1 MCRTPGTAGRNRS
14 IRTPEPGSQAD
25 TSAKEGVVVGLRLV
39 SSPAIEPVTLAEA
52 KAQLRLDTD
61 ADDAYVSALII
72 VARERVELFLRRAL
86 ISQVFEHTLDQFPA
100 NGHLIQA
107 TSFIDLPRPPLRSV
121 EWIKYIDTA
130 GNQQT
135 LQPESYVVDASS
147 NEMGRVA
154 LAWNQF
160 WPITRWSIN
169 SVVIRFI
176 AGYGDRAEDV
186 PQTIRQGILIEIANL
201 YENRED
207 VVIGQTVGLISLSER
222 LLWPYRALT
231 AD

>member
-1 MCRTPGTAGRNRS
+1 
-14 IRTPEPGSQAD
+14 
-25 TSAKEGVVVGLRLV
+25 VGLKLV
-39 SSPAIEPVTLAEA
+39 TPPAIEPVTLAEA

-61 ADDAYVSALII
+61 VDDAYISALIV

-86 ISQVFEHTLDQFPA
+86 ITQSFEYTLDQFPA
-100 NGHLIQA
+100 KKYLIC
-107 TSFIDLPRPPLRSV
+107 TNSFIDLPRPPLQSV

-135 LQPESYVVDASS
+135 LPPETYVVDASS

-169 SVVIRFI
+169 SVVIRFV
-176 AGYGDRAEDV
+176 AGYGNNSEDI
-186 PQTIRQGILIEIANL
+186 PQSIRHGILIEISNL

-207 VVIGQTVGLISLSER
+207 IVVGQTINTVPLSER
-222 LLWPYRALT
+222 LLWSYRALT

>member
-1 MCRTPGTAGRNRS
+1 M
-14 IRTPEPGSQAD
+14 
-25 TSAKEGVVVGLRLV
+25 GLKLV
-39 SSPAIEPVTLAEA
+39 SLPAVEPVTLAEA

-61 ADDAYVSALII
+61 ADDAYVSALIV

-86 ISQVFEHTLDQFPA
+86 ITQTFEYTIDQFPA
-100 NGHLIQA
+100 NKYLIYT
-107 TSFIDLPRPPLRSV
+107 TSFIDLPRPPLQSV

-135 LQPESYVVDASS
+135 LPPDNYVVDASS

-169 SVVIRFI
+169 SVLIRFT
-176 AGYGDRAEDV
+176 AGYGDAAQDV
-186 PQTIRQGILIEIANL
+186 PQSIRHGILIELSNL

-207 VVIGQTVGLISLSER
+207 VVIGQTTNMLPLSER

>member
-1 MCRTPGTAGRNRS
+1 M
-14 IRTPEPGSQAD
+14 
-25 TSAKEGVVVGLRLV
+25 GLKLI
-39 SSPAIEPVTLAEA
+39 SPPMVEPVTLVEA
-52 KAQLRLDTD
+52 KAHLRLDSD
-61 ADDAYVSALII
+61 ADDAYVSALIST
-72 VARERVELFLRRAL
+72 ARERVELFLRRAL
-86 ISQVFEHTLDQFPA
+86 ITQTFDYTLDRFPA
-100 NGHLIQA
+100 NRRW
-107 TSFIDLPRPPLRSV
+107 IDLPRPPLQSV
-121 EWIKYIDTA
+121 ESVKYIDTA

-135 LQPESYVVDASS
+135 LPPETYVVDASS

-169 SVVIRFI
+169 SVVIRFV
-176 AGYGDRAEDV
+176 AGYGDIAADV
-186 PQTIRQGILIEIANL
+186 PQAIKHGILIEISNL

-207 VVIGQTVGLISLSER
+207 IVIGQTFGIAPLSER